1 MANKYRGDVEFK
13 AGDRTFVLRPT
24 WEAIAEIEAL
34 LDEGFFTTAHRIQ
47 ALAQF
52 GLRDLAVIIHA
63 GVKAGGSAL
72 KFEDVG
78 RLVADYGV
86 VNAIG
91 PVNEFIQAVM
101 QGPKSPDPTM
111 EKAEAPVNST

>member
-1 MANKYRGDVEFK
+1 MTNLYKGDVEFK

-24 WEAIAEIEAL
+24 WEAIAEIEAML
-34 LDEGFFTTAHRIQ
+34 GEGFFTTANRIQ
-47 ALAQF
+47 ALAKF

-63 GVKAGGSAL
+63 GVKAAGSPL

-91 PVNEFIQAVM
+91 PVNEFIQSVM
-101 QGPKSPDPTM
+101 QGPKSPDPTKG
-111 EKAEAPVNST
+111 KAGQSQDST